1 MASTYADPVQIRDL
15 LEMDLLADAGVEVL
29 AGADHLNRQVSW
41 VHTGEIADIAQ
52 YLSGGEALLT
62 AATGLG
68 QLPEQLRRY
77 VRELASAGAA
87 CVIIELGRGFRAVP
101 PQMAEEASQRGLVL
115 VALENEVPFAAV
127 TRKAHTELISSA
139 HTALQR
145 AIAIDDALNALIL
158 EGGSLSA
165 VLELLA
171 ERLNNPVVLE
181 DGARRVVDYGRSAEN
196 VTPLLRNWQTHSR
209 QGHQR
214 NEAAAV
220 REVDGSPRCMWTAII
235 VKGEEWGRLHVIE
248 ADTPL
253 DDAVRLALGRASASI
268 ALYLMAE
275 RDAALSDAA
284 EHSLVGA
291 LSRSEDFNGQEFITR
306 AGGLGVDLDG
316 ELLMLVTGRPDAV
329 EDDPASEQGADELR
343 RGLRAARWP
352 AVVGSVEGLLT
363 AVVTSRPNSDLPR
376 LLEKVLDGVADRPD
390 AAPTHAGMSRA
401 CHVAQLPQAY
411 SEARAAYRLGPST
424 DDVRIHFYEDLVLYR
439 LLSPLG
445 TGPTLANFVES
456 ELKQL
461 IEHDDRQ
468 NGELVQ
474 TLDAYLRSNGN
485 KKLTARALQLQRR
498 SVYYRLER
506 IEQLLGNSLDDPELR
521 VRLYVAL
528 RAREMLLA
536 EGGVQA

>member
-1 MASTYADPVQIRDL
+1 MQIKDL
-15 LEMDLLADAGVEVL
+15 LDMDLLADAGVEVL

-41 VHTGEIADIAQ
+41 VHTGEIADIAR

-68 QLPEQLRRY
+68 QRPEQLRRY
-77 VRELASAGAA
+77 VCELATAGAA
-87 CVIIELGRGFRAVP
+87 CVIIELGRSFRSVP
-101 PQMAEEASQRGLVL
+101 TQMVEEAARKGLVL
-115 VALENEVPFAAV
+115 VSLENEVPFAAV

-145 AIAIDDALNALIL
+145 AIAIDDALNSLIL
-158 EGGSLSA
+158 EGASLSA

-181 DGARRVVDYGRSAEN
+181 DGARRVVDYGRSAES
-196 VTPLLRNWQTHSR
+196 VASLLRNWQTHSR
-209 QGHQR
+209 QGHLR
-214 NEAAAV
+214 NAAAAV
-220 REVDGSPRCMWTAII
+220 REVDGSPRCMWSTII

-248 ADTPL
+248 LDTPL

-291 LSRSEDFNGQEFITR
+291 LSRSEGFSGQEFLAR
-306 AGGLGVDLDG
+306 AGGLGVNLDG
-316 ELLMLVTGRPDAV
+316 ELLMMVAGRPDEADC
-329 EDDPASEQGADELR
+329 DDPEQGADELR

-352 AVVGSVEGLLT
+352 AVVGLVDGLLT
-363 AVVTSRPNSDLPR
+363 AVVTSRPNTDLPR
-376 LLEKVLDGVADRPD
+376 LMESILDGVAAEPYEGKS
-390 AAPTHAGMSRA
+390 HAGMSRS
-401 CHVAQLPQAY
+401 CNVAQLPQAY

-424 DDVRIHFYEDLVLYR
+424 DVGRIHFYDDLVLYR

-485 KKLTARALQLQRR
+485 KNLTARALQLQRR
-498 SVYYRLER
+498 SVYYRLDR
-506 IEQLLGNSLDDPELR
+506 IEQLLGSSLDDPELR

>member
-1 MASTYADPVQIRDL
+1 MQIRDL

-29 AGADHLNRQVSW
+29 AGADQLNRQVSW

-68 QLPEQLRRY
+68 QRPEQVRRY
-77 VRELASAGAA
+77 VRELASAAAA
-87 CVIIELGRGFRAVP
+87 CVIIELGRGLRAVP
-101 PQMAEEASQRGLVL
+101 TQMVEEAAQRGLVL

-145 AIAIDDALNALIL
+145 AIAIDDALNTLIL
-158 EGGSLSA
+158 EGASLSA

-181 DGARRVVDYGRSAEN
+181 DGARRVVDYGRSAES
-196 VTPLLRNWQTHSR
+196 VTSLLRNWQTHSR

-214 NEAAAV
+214 NAAAAV
-220 REVDGSPRCMWTAII
+220 REVDGSPRCMWSTII

-248 ADTPL
+248 LDTPL
-253 DDAVRLALGRASASI
+253 DDAVRLALGRASASV

-275 RDAALSDAA
+275 RDAALSDAT

-291 LSRSEDFNGQEFITR
+291 LSRSEGFSGQEFLAR
-306 AGGLGVDLDG
+306 AGGLGVNLDG
-316 ELLMLVTGRPDAV
+316 ELLMMVAGRPDA
-329 EDDPASEQGADELR
+329 DKTDPERGADELR

-352 AVVGSVEGLLT
+352 AVVGSADGLLT
-363 AVVTSRPNSDLPR
+363 AVVTSRPNTDLPR
-376 LLEKVLDGVADRPD
+376 LMESILDGVVEEPYAGQS
-390 AAPTHAGMSRA
+390 HAGMSRP
-401 CHVAQLPQAY
+401 CKVAQLPQAY

-424 DDVRIHFYEDLVLYR
+424 DAGRIHFYDDLVLYR

-468 NGELVQ
+468 NGELVG

-485 KKLTARALQLQRR
+485 KNLTARALQLQRR

-506 IEQLLGNSLDDPELR
+506 IEQLLGSSLDDPELR

>member
-1 MASTYADPVQIRDL
+1 MLIKDL
-15 LEMDLLADAGVEVL
+15 LEMELLVDAGTEIL

-62 AATGLG
+62 AATGLS
-68 QLPEQLRRY
+68 QQPEQMRRY

-87 CVIIELGRGFRAVP
+87 CVIIELGRSFRSVP
-101 PQMAEEASQRGLVL
+101 ASMVEEAARHDLVL
-115 VALENEVPFAAV
+115 VSLANEVPFAAV

-158 EGGSLSA
+158 EGASLSA

-171 ERLNNPVVLE
+171 ERLENPVVLE
-181 DGARRVVDYGRSAEN
+181 DGARRVVDYGRSASS
-196 VTPLLRNWQTHSR
+196 VTSLLRTWQTHSR

-214 NEAAAV
+214 KESAAV
-220 REVDGSPRCMWTAII
+220 LEVDGSPRCMWSAII

-248 ADTPL
+248 LDTPL
-253 DDAVRLALGRASASI
+253 DDAVRLALGRASASV

-275 RDAALSDAA
+275 RDAALSDAT

-291 LSRSEDFNGQEFITR
+291 LSRSEGFSGQDFLAR
-306 AGGLGVDLDG
+306 AGGLGVNLDG
-316 ELLMLVTGRPDAV
+316 ELLMMVAGRPDAS
-329 EDDPASEQGADELR
+329 EDADPEDADPERGAEELR
-343 RGLRAARWP
+343 HSLRVARWP
-352 AVVGSVEGLLT
+352 AVVGAVDGLLT
-363 AVVTSRPNSDLPR
+363 AVVTYRPNTDLPR
-376 LLEKVLDGVADRPD
+376 LIQSTLEEVEAVPYKGKS
-390 AAPTHAGMSRA
+390 HAGISRS
-401 CHVAQLPQAY
+401 CSVAQLPQAY
-411 SEARAAYRLGPST
+411 LEALAAYRLGPST
-424 DDVRIHFYEDLVLYR
+424 NGGRVHFYDDLVLYR

-468 NGELVQ
+468 NGELVR

-485 KKLTARALQLQRR
+485 KNLTARALQLQRR

-506 IEQLLGNSLDDPELR
+506 IEQLIGGSLDDPEQR
-521 VRLYVAL
+521 VLLYVAL
-528 RAREMLLA
+528 RAREILRA
-536 EGGVQA
+536 DGGVRT